1 MYTIG
6 DCYMVL
12 GFDDKSARNEIEE
25 AFNTIEMAFNMI
37 DIIDEVKQ
45 DKEFE
50 GLNMRIGLH
59 IV

>member
-1 MYTIG
+1 
-6 DCYMVL
+6 MVL